1 MLQRKE
7 SMRESYARRQREKWK
22 AKAKEIVAE
31 KLGRKTPLKK
41 IAKSRRRQMAEYLE
55 LRIAFLARPE
65 NWECGICKA
74 RVAHGEAR
82 TIRMATECHHVRGRA
97 GNLITWEPGL
107 LASCADCRDFPHSN
121 PKRARAMGILASPAE
136 WNTFPRG

>member
-1 MLQRKE
+1 MQRKE
-7 SMRESYARRQREKWK
+7 SLRDSFARRQREKWK

-55 LRIAFLARPE
+55 LRIAFLERPE
-65 NWECGICKA
+65 SALCGICKA

-82 TIRMATECHHVRGRA
+82 VIRMATECHHTRGRA
-97 GNLITWEPGL
+97 GRLLTWEPGL
-107 LASCADCRDFPHSN
+107 LSSCRDCRDFPHSD
-121 PKRARAMGILASPAE
+121 PKRARQMGLLSSAAD
-136 WNTFPRG
+136 WGVYPRE